1 MNESAKN
8 ALIGFFIIAA
18 ASLAIW
24 MLLFLHPSVGNGDQK
39 LNVRFSYIGQVAIGT
54 RVTYAGRP
62 IGQVTAIHEIC
73 DSRQVEKVDALGR
86 LYVYQLTL
94 AIDSGIKVYN
104 SDVISLATS
113 GLLGEKSIDITPKP
127 PAPENKPVL
136 VKPGAIIYAQSVST
150 IESAFNQFEKVGKQV
165 TETLDYVNDF
175 FAQSTADITKGV
187 AAAAKTFQHT
197 AALLEIAQ
205 DKHLVENTSNL
216 VENLSDIT
224 AAANDPEAIHA
235 IVNNIATISQTFAE
249 RSDEIS
255 QSIAN
260 FERLTRSGANASED
274 LAQIMQRVANGK
286 GSIGRFLHSDDFYLN
301 VVNMMGKVDTL
312 LNDVN
317 HYGVLFHLNKGWQR
331 MRTSRAAALNELSS
345 PGQFKEYLNQETDTV
360 STALAR
366 IELLLEKAS
375 SSEDREKILK
385 SDVFKRDFVEL
396 MQAVQNLDDILK
408 MYVQKLAP
416 EAQGSS

>member
-24 MLLFLHPSVGNGDQK
+24 MLLFLHPSVGNGKQK
-39 LNVRFSYIGQVAIGT
+39 LDVRFSYIGQVALGT

-62 IGQVTAIHEIC
+62 IGQVIAINEIC
-73 DSRQVEKVDALGR
+73 DSRKGEKVDALGR
-86 LYVYQLTL
+86 LYVYQLKL
-94 AIDSGIKVYN
+94 AIDSSIKVYK

-113 GLLGEKSIDITPKP
+113 GLLGEKSIDITPKLSP
-127 PAPENKPVL
+127 PEQKPVL
-136 VKPGAIIYAQSVST
+136 IEKGAVLYAQSVST

-175 FAQSTADITKGV
+175 FAINSVNITRGVMGAADTFER
-187 AAAAKTFQHT
+187 AANMFG
-197 AALLEIAQ
+197 IAE
-205 DKHLVENTSNL
+205 KRHLVENTSSL
-216 VENLSDIT
+216 IENLSDIT
-224 AAANDPEAIHA
+224 ASINDPEAIHA
-235 IVNNIATISQTFAE
+235 IVQNVATISQTLAE
-249 RSDEIS
+249 HSDDIGSAIGNFKEIS
-255 QSIAN
+255 TDAKSAMRD
-260 FERLTRSGANASED
+260 FAG
-274 LAQIMQRVANGK
+274 IMQKVTAGQ
-286 GSIGRFLHSDDFYLN
+286 GSIGRFLESDDFYLN
-301 VVNMMGKVDTL
+301 VVSMMGKVDTL

-331 MRTSRAAALNELSS
+331 TRTQRASALSELSS
-345 PGQFKEYLNQETDTV
+345 PSQFKQYLNQETDSI

-375 SSEDREKILK
+375 AREDKEKILQ

-408 MYVQKLAP
+408 LYTQKLVPTPGA
-416 EAQGSS
+416 E